1 MPISEQSVSVV
12 VPVYRGELTLRPLIS
27 EITPLLRASKTPRGW
42 PFRVLEV
49 ILVHDAGPD
58 RSDAV
63 IRNICSSHEFVRAVW
78 MSRNFGQH
86 AATLAGMAA
95 SGGDWVVTIDED
107 GLQNPLDIGA
117 LLDRAFDKAAQVV
130 YGIPSNRTPHAA
142 WRNATSRAAKWLT
155 RRVLMRGRIG
165 TFSSF
170 RLIRG
175 EIARGLAAYCGTS
188 VYLDVALS
196 WVAGRVAEQAVV
208 LRRERDRPSGYS
220 PLRLIGHFWRLVVT
234 SGVGPLRLVTYS
246 GAIVFL
252 LSLAAGI
259 YLLVRALSGSMPVQG
274 WPSLIITMTALG
286 GLTLLSLG
294 IIAEYVGIVV
304 ASALGRPLYMTIS
317 APFEPAPSMAAPT
330 TEGGSQPHGIP

>member
-1 MPISEQSVSVV
+1 
-12 VPVYRGELTLRPLIS
+12 
-27 EITPLLRASKTPRGW
+27 
-42 PFRVLEV
+42 V

-58 RSDAV
+58 RSDMV
-63 IRNICSSHEFVRAVW
+63 IEDLCGAHDFVRAVW

-95 SGGDWVVTIDED
+95 SGADWVVTIDED
-107 GLQNPLDIGA
+107 GLQNPLDIGV
-117 LLDRAFDKAAQVV
+117 LLDRAFERSAQVV
-130 YGIPSNRTPHAA
+130 YGIPANRTPHAA
-142 WRNATSRAAKWLT
+142 WRNATSKTAKWLT
-155 RRVLMRGRIG
+155 RRLLMRGQIG

-196 WVAGRVAEQAVV
+196 WVAGKVAEQPVV

-220 PLRLIGHFWRLVVT
+220 VVRLIGHFWRLVVT

-252 LSLAAGI
+252 LSVIAGV
-259 YLLVRALSGSMPVQG
+259 YLMIRALSGAVPVQG
-274 WPSLIITMTALG
+274 WPSLIITMTGLG

-294 IIAEYVGIVV
+294 IIAEYIGIVV

-317 APFEPAPSMAAPT
+317 APFRSDLATDTPPHAADARPN
-330 TEGGSQPHGIP
+330 GKP